1 MKKYSVSVFTP
12 TTARL
17 IVDAVGKEEAI
28 SKARSLL
35 ELGEQ
40 PKYELDP
47 EDLGIANFYA
57 EPIKSNR
64 AESAD
69 LKTYAVRLTAKSVKG
84 IRIAASSP
92 EDAAAIAKKMY
103 WNTDVLDFTDDDIM
117 MIDADVLPEPVP
129 TVDEF
134 ARGRLD
140 FATEIV
146 RMIRESDEPNEV
158 IARLVDSSLLYYI
171 DHPDEP
177 IQGAECVD

>member
-1 MKKYSVSVFTP
+1 MTYPEKPYAGLALLTDLDGTLLTP
-12 TTARL
+12 
-17 IVDAVGKEEAI
+17 E
-28 SKARSLL
+28 
-35 ELGEQ
+35 
-40 PKYELDP
+40 
-47 EDLGIANFYA
+47 
-57 EPIKSNR
+57 
-64 AESAD
+64 
-69 LKTYAVRLTAKSVKG
+69 KTV
-84 IRIAASSP
+84 SP

-117 MIDADVLPEPVP
+117 MIDADVMPEPVP